1 MAHSYHSISNHPYLK
16 EGNFLLP
23 EKPSAAQ
30 FILHKG
36 ITVPLVSHNVEAGQ
50 MTMINAM
57 ITAVVLRN
65 IYLYKTTTKCNYGSA
80 GPNYH
85 VDGYIINCN

>member
-1 MAHSYHSISNHPYLK
+1 MAHSYYSISNHPYLK

-36 ITVPLVSHNVEAGQ
+36 ITVPLVGSNVEAGQ
-50 MTMINAM
+50 MTVINTM
-57 ITAVVLRN
+57 ITVVVLRN
-65 IYLYKTTTKCNYGSA
+65 MYLYQHIPKCPVNFY
-80 GPNYH
+80 N
-85 VDGYIINCN
+85 DGGRVPC